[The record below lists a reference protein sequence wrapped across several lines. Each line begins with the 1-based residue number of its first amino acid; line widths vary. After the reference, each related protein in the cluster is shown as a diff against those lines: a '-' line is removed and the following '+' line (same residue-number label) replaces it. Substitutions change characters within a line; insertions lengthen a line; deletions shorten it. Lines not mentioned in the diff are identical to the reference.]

1 MSETYTELNPGSGGD
16 VFDEEL
22 VVGFP
27 VAPTERK
34 RERVQIA
41 GASRFEIARVI
52 NVAPDGSEYAVVT
65 RNIASGIQSISLPG
79 TPIVEFGTVAGV
91 PANTETTVAS
101 YVVPAL
107 KVFYGM
113 GFIASGD
120 VDGRYVFYI
129 DATAKIAARSSVA
142 EPTSNIDFKFVSPT
156 ASAGQTVTIKATH
169 YATGIT
175 AEFEATILGYLV
187 DV

>member
-1 MSETYTELNPGSGGD
+1 MSETFTELNPGSGGD

-22 VVGFP
+22 VSGFP
-27 VAPTERK
+27 VAPIDRK

-41 GASRFEIARVI
+41 GATRFEIARVI
-52 NVAPDGSEYAVVT
+52 NTNPTGTEYAVVT

-79 TPIVEFGTVAGV
+79 TPVVEFGTIALV
-91 PANTETTVAS
+91 PASTETTVVS

-129 DATAKIAARSSVA
+129 NATAKIAARSSVA
-142 EPTSNIDFKFVSPT
+142 EPTANIDFKFVSPI
-156 ASAGQTVTIKATH
+156 AVAGQTITIKATH
-169 YATGIT
+169 YATGIL
-175 AEFEATILGYLV
+175 AEFEATILGYLI